1 MRLKTFYLL
10 RYTIVEEDQSVLF
23 AKALPAP
30 KGYAIC
36 DALSISGKD
45 RFFTHY
51 GVSYS
56 FVGFRNP
63 FRQKRF
69 LFGKVAKLRKLAL
82 GEYQPGDIKNDSHD
96 DWIPL
101 LCLVD
106 CETQHLLIEKKTK
119 FGPPD
124 QLLTILTR
132 GLNEVILKEY
142 NCKVFVK
149 GKSNKNI
156 FWQLVAES
164 DQIFGLEMKLLS
176 PNLFDANMTARDA
189 LGALKTLFSQ
199 DTLTVSLKNEAGHLT
214 IPAKPTDDY
223 IDYISAGEGEWKVT
237 RGLKGRKKTFSS
249 NDNIKTVDIEIR
261 DDQDQKEVSTE
272 EDAAVLIEKLE
283 VLITQDEL

>member
-10 RYTIVEEDQSVLF
+10 RYTLVEEDQPALF
-23 AKALPAP
+23 AKALPTP

-36 DALSISGKD
+36 DALSILGKD

-51 GVSYS
+51 GVTYS

-63 FRQKRF
+63 IRNKRF
-69 LFGKVAKLRKLAL
+69 LFGKVAKLRKLAI
-82 GEYQPGDIKNDSHD
+82 GEYQPGDIKNDPHD
-96 DWIPL
+96 DWVPL

-142 NCKVFVK
+142 NCMVFVK

-176 PNLFDANMTARDA
+176 PNLFDANKTAREA
-189 LGALKTLFSQ
+189 LSALKTLFSQ
-199 DTLTVSLKNEAGHLT
+199 DVLTVSLKNEAGHLS
-214 IPAKPTDDY
+214 IPANPTDNY
-223 IDYISAGEGEWKVT
+223 IDYISEGEGEWKIT
-237 RGLKGRKKTFSS
+237 RGMKGRKKTFSS
-249 NDNIKTVDIEIR
+249 SDNIKTVDIEIR
-261 DDQDQKEVSTE
+261 DDQELEEVSID
-272 EDAAVLIEKLE
+272 EDAAALIEKLE
-283 VLITQDEL
+283 ALIEPDEL